1 MFHICCCTSMPIDRS
16 RSEKFISR
24 ALVKRKTVESLARKY
39 SQLSREAW
47 SLILPHF
54 AYLPVGKTC
63 LMWAPRYNCVW
74 SAALFFL
81 LLSFLSSSLCFLL
94 SLAHRR
100 SLLVHQAR
108 FHISMPISVTAL
120 SRARLSVLELKICKQ
135 GKFRKWK
142 HSQAWNS
149 LFHFSRAHARLSAN
163 FVIFFHLLQRSQ
175 LCVVSLA
182 RQLERVNK
190 FSPLFFM

>member
-1 MFHICCCTSMPIDRS
+1 MPIDRS

-74 SAALFFL
+74 SAALFFFFFLFFPL
-81 LLSFLSSSLCFLL
+81 LCVSFFLSHTAALCWCIE
-94 SLAHRR
+94 
-100 SLLVHQAR
+100 LVSTFPCQ
-108 FHISMPISVTAL
+108 F
-120 SRARLSVLELKICKQ
+120 
-135 GKFRKWK
+135 
-142 HSQAWNS
+142 
-149 LFHFSRAHARLSAN
+149 
-163 FVIFFHLLQRSQ
+163 LLQRCRA
-175 LCVVSLA
+175 LVSLCWSWKFASRENSGNENTLKLETLYFTSPA
-182 RQLERVNK
+182 RTPVYL
-190 FSPLFFM
+190 LIL